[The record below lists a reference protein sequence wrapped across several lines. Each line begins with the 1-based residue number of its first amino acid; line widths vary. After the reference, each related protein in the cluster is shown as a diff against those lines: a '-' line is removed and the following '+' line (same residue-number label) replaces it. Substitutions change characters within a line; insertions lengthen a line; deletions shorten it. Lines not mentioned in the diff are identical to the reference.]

1 MNRSETL
8 SKAAELIDGQRAK
21 DYGDAAE
28 NFGNIA
34 AVWSVI
40 LGQEVLAEQVA
51 LCMTGVK
58 ICRLT
63 KSLNHADSWI
73 DSAGYIALGAEIATE
88 KAA

>member
-1 MNRSETL
+1 MNRSDLL

-21 DYGDAAE
+21 DYGNAAE

-34 AVWSVI
+34 TIWTVI
-40 LGQEVLAEQVA
+40 LGHSVSAEQVA

-63 KSLNHADSWI
+63 KTIDHVDSWI
-73 DSAGYIALGAEIATE
+73 DSAGYIALGGEIATE
-88 KAA
+88 KTA